1 MGKIIEEYVMGC
13 FIKYKKEKIQQVFHV
28 LGADY
33 TEDSFISTFKTLFP
47 ADWKRIQEQWLYE
60 EQCTPLGK
68 KHPMPHPDV
77 YMKEMYRNHK
87 PR

>member
-1 MGKIIEEYVMGC
+1 MSDS
-13 FIKYKKEKIQQVFHV
+13 FIRHKKEKIKKVFEI
-28 LGADY
+28 LGSDC
-33 TEDSFISTFKTLFP
+33 TEENFISTFKSVYP
-47 ADWKRIQEQWLYE
+47 DDWQKVQDVWLYE

-68 KHPMPHPDV
+68 RHPMPHPDV